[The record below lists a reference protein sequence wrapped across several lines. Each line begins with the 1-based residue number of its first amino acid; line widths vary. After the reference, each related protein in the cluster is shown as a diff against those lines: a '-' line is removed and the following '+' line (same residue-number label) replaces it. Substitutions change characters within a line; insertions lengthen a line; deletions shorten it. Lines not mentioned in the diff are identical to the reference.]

1 MMFGDMG
8 AYAILNTYN
17 MSYLPLKFF
26 IVFMSLPTYMKLFQK
41 SIEKTKGTKRRQKY
55 ICFRKIRKVLFC
67 KILHFI
73 RVRKVNNFT
82 KISFDQLQAFH

>member
-41 SIEKTKGTKRRQKY
+41 SEEYRKDKRDKKKTKIY
-55 ICFRKIRKVLFC
+55 L
-67 KILHFI
+67 L
-73 RVRKVNNFT
+73 
-82 KISFDQLQAFH
+82 